1 MGGHDQPRPAG
12 TVRRG
17 VNPRRPRLRDVAPT
31 GFGTARPPRV
41 TSARLSPITPRLAS
55 GLVAPCA
62 ESADVIHVPPLTG
75 GMHLRP
81 PVLQPDLVHDPTHRR
96 IIDVDGVSV
105 LVRGRAGRVGRRA
118 AAI

>member
-31 GFGTARPPRV
+31 GFRHSSAHPRY
-41 TSARLSPITPRLAS
+41 TARLSPITPRLAS

-96 IIDVDGVSV
+96 SLDVDGVSV
-105 LVRGRAGRVGRRA
+105 LVR
-118 AAI
+118 